1 MKILIRIVLFFISGN
16 LFSQIGGTTS
26 FSSLNQSYSARATA
40 FGGNYISTKDGDV
53 NLGIINPSL
62 LNEQMNKQI
71 GFSQQIQTGGVNSG
85 MLCTA
90 KNLVKIQGFGSL
102 SLRYIDYG
110 KMQETLE
117 NGTVIGDFTPADFIL
132 SAGYGRKI
140 KERLSIGIQTSLLY
154 SQYSSYYSLGVGVDF
169 AATYTNNEKQTL
181 LTLVVKNV
189 GSQFKGFVSNSN
201 TMLPAEIQ
209 MAFSHKLAHAPIRF
223 SYLAH
228 HLNYWDIS
236 YQNPSNSG
244 KLDPLTGDSIKVI
257 RANTIQKI
265 AHHFTPQIEFLLSKN
280 LHLRMAFDYHRRE
293 EYKLT
298 NRPAMAGFSF
308 GVGMY
313 FKRFSLDYGLKIYS
327 AAGFLNGITFTTNP
341 ANWKKAVN

>member
-1 MKILIRIVLFFISGN
+1 MKILKLIVLLFVSGN

-40 FGGNYISTKDGDV
+40 FGGSFISAKDADV
-53 NLGIINPSL
+53 SLAITNPSL
-62 LNEQMNKQI
+62 LNEQMHKQI
-71 GFSQQIQTGGVNSG
+71 GFTHQIQTGGVNTG

-90 KNLVKIQGFGSL
+90 KNLTKIPGFGSL
-102 SLRYIDYG
+102 SLRYVNYG
-110 KMQETLE
+110 KMKETLE
-117 NGTVIGDFTPADFIL
+117 NGTIIGDYTPADFIL

-140 KERLSIGIQTSLLY
+140 KERLSIGVQASLLY
-154 SQYSSYYSLGVGVDF
+154 AQYSSFFSLGFGVDF
-169 AATYTNNEKQTL
+169 AATYENKEKQQL

-189 GSQFKGFVSNSN
+189 GSQFKGFVENSKA
-201 TMLPAEIQ
+201 MLPAEIQ

-223 SYLAH
+223 TYLAH
-228 HLNYWDIS
+228 HLNYWDVT
-236 YQNPSNSG
+236 YQTPLNTG
-244 KLDPLTGDSIKVI
+244 KIDPLTGDSIQVN
-257 RANTIQKI
+257 RANVLQKI
-265 AHHFTPQIEFLLSKN
+265 GHHFTPQVEFLLSKN

-308 GVGMY
+308 GIGMY

-327 AAGFLNGITFTTNP
+327 AAGFLNGVTLTSNP
-341 ANWKKAVN
+341 SNWKKSSN

>member
-1 MKILIRIVLFFISGN
+1 MRIFILFFLLLISGKF
-16 LFSQIGGTTS
+16 FSQIGGTSS
-26 FSSLNQSYSARATA
+26 FSALNQSFSARATA
-40 FGGNYISTKDGDV
+40 FGGNYISIKDADV
-53 NLGIINPSL
+53 NLGILNPSL
-62 LNEQMNKQI
+62 LNEQMNNQI
-71 GFSQQIQTGGVNSG
+71 GFSHQLQTGGVNSG
-85 MLCTA
+85 MLCTSR
-90 KNLVKIQGFGSL
+90 NLVKIQGFGSL

-117 NGTVIGDFTPADFIL
+117 NGTVIGKFTPADFIV

-140 KERLSIGIQTSLLY
+140 KERLSIGLQASLLY
-154 SQYSSYYSLGVGVDF
+154 SQYSSFFSLGVGVDI
-169 AATYTNNEKQTL
+169 AATYINKEKQTL
-181 LTLVVKNV
+181 LTLVVKNI
-189 GSQFKGFVSNSN
+189 GTQFKGFVSKSN
-201 TMLPAEIQ
+201 TMLPTEIQ
-209 MAFSHKLAHAPIRF
+209 MAFSHKLSHAPFRF

-244 KLDPLTGDSIKVI
+244 KVDPLTGDSIKVI
-257 RANTIQKI
+257 QANIFQKI

-280 LHLRMAFDYHRRE
+280 LHLRLAFDYHRRE

-308 GVGMY
+308 GIGMY

-327 AAGFLNGITFTTNP
+327 AAGFLNGITLTTNP
-341 ANWKKAVN
+341 INWKKSVN

>member
-154 SQYSSYYSLGVGVDF
+154 SQYSSYYSLGFGVDF

-189 GSQFKGFVSNSN
+189 GTQFKGFVSNSN

-327 AAGFLNGITFTTNP
+327 AAGFLNGITLTTNP